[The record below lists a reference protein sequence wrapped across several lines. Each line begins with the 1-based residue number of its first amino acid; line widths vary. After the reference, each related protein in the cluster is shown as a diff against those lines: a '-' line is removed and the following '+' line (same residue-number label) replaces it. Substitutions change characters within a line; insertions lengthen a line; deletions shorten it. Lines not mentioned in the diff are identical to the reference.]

1 MNKKLNTTGLR
12 PCRKAFIGA
21 VIGAV
26 GNIASGIAK
35 RKQIKNAEE
44 ESINLQERDDRLRQ
58 SQVFA
63 NEHAYD
69 VEESIDYKNRFANQY
84 KAGGKFSI
92 APSKKGTF
100 TAAATKYGKSV
111 QAFASQVLANKDN
124 YSSKMVKK
132 AVYAHNA
139 PKWKHAYGGD
149 DAVVPIINRGG
160 YAVPLNSSVALLRGD
175 KHSNGGIDIGVG
187 KNRIEA
193 EGGEVVKIDGN
204 KMKILSAQPI
214 LNGQSPANKVINNPE
229 KANEVFE
236 QQENYKDRMG
246 LNDDGTSKFKRGG
259 KRNIAAKIDTDALS
273 DAKNLAAAKGANI
286 KSYGVSDIISKTA
299 GNNEGLKE
307 VNRKRPV
314 EESQPKLTKR
324 QRFNKAFAEARK
336 AGVKTFE
343 FEGGIYGTQ
352 LATKTKPATKSVVK
366 PVVKSVVKSDKTM
379 TEPVIQQTD
388 KNVSETPTDSIS
400 KPNIASTY
408 RSDTI
413 ASNKTNVQQTSSEQ
427 VIQKPL
433 QTVDRSKKGVRVST
447 NFGDLEKGGIGF
459 DIGGKTYYAASEED
473 RDSFINKV
481 NEVLNK
487 RRNNNNVSRN
497 RFGKVINKNNLNQN
511 KKSNKVSENISDL
524 KNGGIKFS
532 LNGKTYYAATEKDKN
547 IFINKFGSKNKF
559 KLGGKDALGKKSFID
574 DIGVNKSDIIG
585 AGISLAGNLASG
597 IAGLVATNK
606 MKSPSAPVSY
616 TPSKLKTNYNI
627 APQLSQLERLRAR
640 NVQDIDANT
649 ASSVASLSRKQRL
662 DTDITDRANILRG
675 EKENIETELINRDLL
690 NQQQQRDKSTAQ
702 YNAYQDKVSEFNNQ
716 KIASR
721 NAAVNNMIAG
731 ITTAAGDLLTRGE
744 TRKRE
749 SQEQALILASSP
761 DMSPALLAQ
770 KGYKY
775 TRSEMEDFVKYGRD
789 DEKRYFANRLGIP
802 LSKILNKPKNIGL
815 PKLTSNIK
823 GKTLPSKLSI

>member
-21 VIGAV
+21 VVGAV
-26 GNIASGIAK
+26 GSIASGIMSSNANKK
-35 RKQIKNAEE
+35 RIQLQEE
-44 ESINLQERDDRLRQ
+44 EEKKRINNQKAAQLNAMHDQTRVLD
-58 SQVFA
+58 
-63 NEHAYD
+63 
-69 VEESIDYKNRFANQY
+69 EEFEDRFANQY

-100 TAAATKYGKSV
+100 TAAATKHGKSV

-132 AVYAHNA
+132 AIYAHNA

-214 LNGQSPANKVINNPE
+214 LNGQSPADKVINNPE

-352 LATKTKPATKSVVK
+352 LTTETKPATKSVVK

-459 DIGGKTYYAASEED
+459 DIGGKTYYAA
-473 RDSFINKV
+473 
-481 NEVLNK
+481 
-487 RRNNNNVSRN
+487 
-497 RFGKVINKNNLNQN
+497 
-511 KKSNKVSENISDL
+511 
-524 KNGGIKFS
+524 
-532 LNGKTYYAATEKDKN
+532 TEKDKN

-559 KLGGKDALGKKSFID
+559 KLGGKAALGKKSFID

>member
-21 VIGAV
+21 VVGAV
-26 GNIASGIAK
+26 GSIASGIMSSNANKK
-35 RKQIKNAEE
+35 RIQLQEE
-44 ESINLQERDDRLRQ
+44 EEKKRINNQKAAQLNAMHDQTRVLD
-58 SQVFA
+58 
-63 NEHAYD
+63 
-69 VEESIDYKNRFANQY
+69 EEFEDRFANQY

-100 TAAATKYGKSV
+100 TAAATKHGKSV

-132 AVYAHNA
+132 AIYAHNA
-139 PKWKHAYGGD
+139 PKWKHAYGGN

-236 QQENYKDRMG
+236 QQENYKNRMG

-324 QRFNKAFAEARK
+324 QRFNKAFAENRK

-352 LATKTKPATKSVVK
+352 LTTETKPATKSVVK

-400 KPNIASTY
+400 KPNTVSTY

-433 QTVDRSKKGVRVST
+433 QTVDRSKKGVRVSA

-487 RRNNNNVSRN
+487 RRNNNVSRD

-559 KLGGKDALGKKSFID
+559 KLGGKAALGKKSFID

-640 NVQDIDANT
+640 NAQDIDANT

-702 YNAYQDKVSEFNNQ
+702 YNAYQDKISEFNNQ

-731 ITTAAGDLLTRGE
+731 VTTAAGDLLTRGE

-802 LSKILNKPKNIGL
+802 LSKVLNKPKNIGL

>member
-21 VIGAV
+21 VVGAV
-26 GNIASGIAK
+26 GSIASGIMSSNANKK
-35 RKQIKNAEE
+35 RIQLQEE
-44 ESINLQERDDRLRQ
+44 EEKKRINNQKAAQLNAMHDQTRVLD
-58 SQVFA
+58 
-63 NEHAYD
+63 
-69 VEESIDYKNRFANQY
+69 EEFEDRFANQY

-100 TAAATKYGKSV
+100 TAAATKHGKSV

-160 YAVPLNSSVALLRGD
+160 YAVPLNSSVALLRGN

-214 LNGQSPANKVINNPE
+214 LNGQSPADKVINNPE

-259 KRNIAAKIDTDALS
+259 KRKIAAKIDTDALS

-314 EESQPKLTKR
+314 EVSQPKLTKR

-343 FEGGIYGTQ
+343 FEGGIYRTQ
-352 LATKTKPATKSVVK
+352 LATETKHVTKSVTK
-366 PVVKSVVKSDKTM
+366 PTVKSDKTM

-388 KNVSETPTDSIS
+388 KNVSKTPIDSIS

-427 VIQKPL
+427 IIQKPL
-433 QTVDRSKKGVRVST
+433 QTVDRSKKGVRVSA

-487 RRNNNNVSRN
+487 RRNNNVSRN

-559 KLGGKDALGKKSFID
+559 KFGGKAALGKKSFID

-731 ITTAAGDLLTRGE
+731 VTTAAGDLLTRGE

>member
-21 VIGAV
+21 IVGAV
-26 GNIASGIAK
+26 GSVASGIMSSNANKK
-35 RKQIKNAEE
+35 RIQLQEE
-44 ESINLQERDDRLRQ
+44 EEKKRINNQKAAQLNAMHDQTRVLD
-58 SQVFA
+58 
-63 NEHAYD
+63 
-69 VEESIDYKNRFANQY
+69 EEFEDRFANQY

-100 TAAATKYGKSV
+100 TAAATKHGKSV

-139 PKWKHAYGGD
+139 SKWKHAYGGD

-343 FEGGIYGTQ
+343 FEGGVYGTQ
-352 LATKTKPATKSVVK
+352 LATETKPTTKPVTKPA
-366 PVVKSVVKSDKTM
+366 VKSDKTV

-388 KNVSETPTDSIS
+388 KNVSETSTDSIS
-400 KPNIASTY
+400 KPNTTSTY

-413 ASNKTNVQQTSSEQ
+413 PSNKTNVQQTSSEQ

-433 QTVDRSKKGVRVST
+433 QTVDRSKKSVRVSA
-447 NFGDLEKGGIGF
+447 NFGDLENGGIGF

-559 KLGGKDALGKKSFID
+559 KLGGKAVLGKKSFID

-731 ITTAAGDLLTRGE
+731 VTTAAGDLLTRGE

-775 TRSEMEDFVKYGRD
+775 TRSEMKDFVKYGRD

-802 LSKILNKPKNIGL
+802 LNKILNKPKNIGL